1 MSEVDFPGKT
11 ILIGV
16 SGGIAAYKAVE
27 LARLLVKRGATV
39 KVVMTAA
46 GERFVTPLTFRS
58 VTGNPVATSLWA
70 DPASPIPHISLS
82 DEADLIVVAP
92 ATADIIAKYAR
103 GVADD
108 LLSTTLIAARG
119 TVVLVPAMNER
130 MYLHPATRE
139 NLSTLA
145 SRGAVLVEPGVGDLA
160 CGEVGVGRMAEP
172 AEIMR
177 VLEDEI
183 ARTADL
189 AGTRMMV
196 TAGPTREYIDPVR
209 FISNPS
215 TGRMG
220 FTVAGRAARRGAEVT
235 LVAGPTDLAPPA
247 GVTVLEAV
255 SADDMKRAVLD
266 NIGETDVLVMTAAVA
281 DYRPAEKAQKKIK
294 KRDGVPELKL
304 EPTDDILKS
313 LKGKRGGC
321 LLVGFAAE
329 TDDVVANAKRKL
341 AEKELDLIVANRVDE
356 PDTGF
361 AAATN
366 LAAIIS
372 RETESIELSMTTK
385 FELADLLLDRISAM
399 LRV

>member
-1 MSEVDFPGKT
+1 MSEVDFSGKT

-16 SGGIAAYKAVE
+16 SGGIAAYKVVE
-27 LARLLVKRGATV
+27 LARLLVKRDATV

-58 VTGNPVATSLWA
+58 ITGNQVATSLWA

-92 ATADIIAKYAR
+92 ATADILAKYAR

-119 TVVLVPAMNER
+119 TVVVAPAMNER
-130 MYLHPATRE
+130 MYLHAATRE

-145 SRGAVLVEPGVGDLA
+145 SRGVVIVEPGVGELA

-172 AEIMR
+172 VEIMR

-183 ARTADL
+183 LRAADL
-189 AGTRMMV
+189 SGTRITV
-196 TAGPTREYIDPVR
+196 TAGPTHEYIDPVR

-220 FTVAGRAARRGAEVT
+220 FTIAQRAARRGAEVT
-235 LVAGPTDLAPPA
+235 LVAGPTNLARPA
-247 GVTVLEAV
+247 GVTVLDVV
-255 SADDMKRAVLD
+255 SADDMKNAVLD
-266 NIGETDVLVMTAAVA
+266 NISETDVLVMAAAVA
-281 DYRPAEKAQKKIK
+281 DYRPVEKALKKIK
-294 KRDGVPELKL
+294 KRDGVPELRL
-304 EPTDDILKS
+304 EPTEDILKS
-313 LKGKRGGC
+313 LTEVKGGC
-321 LLVGFAAE
+321 LLIGFAAE
-329 TDDVVANAKRKL
+329 TDDVIANAKKKL
-341 AEKELDLIVANRVDE
+341 VEKELDLIVANRVDE

-361 AAATN
+361 ATATN
-366 LAAIIS
+366 LAAIIAS
-372 RETESIELSMTTK
+372 ETEDVELAMMSK
-385 FELADLLLDRISAM
+385 FELADFLLDRVSGM
-399 LRV
+399 LRE